1 MDSLI
6 FLAHR
11 LPYPPN
17 KGDKVRSYHFLKHLA
32 ERYRLFL
39 GTFVDDPSDWKHVE
53 ALRPLCADIQVDAI
67 VPWSKRAR
75 SATAFLSGEALTLPY
90 FRSRK
95 LRKWVEEIVP
105 REHVTRAFA
114 FSSPMAQY
122 VLDLPQ
128 VRCFVDFVDM
138 DSAKWGDYALRRPW
152 PVSALYK
159 REALRLLAYE
169 RDVAARAE
177 ASIFVTE
184 EEVKLFRKEVPGCAG
199 RVVAIRNGVDSEYF
213 SPSRNFESP
222 FAPGERPIVFTGAM
236 DYWPNIDAVMW
247 FAREVLPRVRSRDPS
262 VRFYVVGM
270 NPDSS
275 VRALASDPAAIV
287 TGRVDDVRPYLQHA
301 RVVVAPLRVAR
312 GIQNKVLEAM
322 AMAKPIVVA
331 AASAVAL
338 SVRQGVELEVASEA
352 HEFASKVLALMD
364 PVRGGRM
371 GNLARSRVLKDYAWP
386 ASLNL
391 LDALLEQGNGTPQAA
406 VSIPARDVRYALP
419 AK

>member
-1 MDSLI
+1 
-6 FLAHR
+6 
-11 LPYPPN
+11 
-17 KGDKVRSYHFLKHLA
+17 
-32 ERYRLFL
+32 
-39 GTFVDDPSDWKHVE
+39 
-53 ALRPLCADIQVDAI
+53 
-67 VPWSKRAR
+67 
-75 SATAFLSGEALTLPY
+75 
-90 FRSRK
+90 
-95 LRKWVEEIVP
+95 
-105 REHVTRAFA
+105 
-114 FSSPMAQY
+114 
-122 VLDLPQ
+122 
-128 VRCFVDFVDM
+128 
-138 DSAKWGDYALRRPW
+138 
-152 PVSALYK
+152 
-159 REALRLLAYE
+159 
-169 RDVAARAE
+169 
-177 ASIFVTE
+177 
-184 EEVKLFRKEVPGCAG
+184 
-199 RVVAIRNGVDSEYF
+199 
-213 SPSRNFESP
+213 
-222 FAPGERPIVFTGAM
+222 
-236 DYWPNIDAVMW
+236 
-247 FAREVLPRVRSRDPS
+247 
-262 VRFYVVGM
+262 M

-331 AASAVAL
+331 AASAAAL

-391 LDALLEQGNGTPQAA
+391 LDALLEQGNGTTQAA